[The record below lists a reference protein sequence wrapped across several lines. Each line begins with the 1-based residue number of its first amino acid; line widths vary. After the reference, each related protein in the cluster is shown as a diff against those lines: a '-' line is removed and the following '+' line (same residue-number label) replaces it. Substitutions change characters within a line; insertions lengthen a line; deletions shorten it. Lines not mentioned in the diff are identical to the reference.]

1 MDCRQPR
8 REEERRVKELLEVIY
23 PGLQVCEH
31 EDGTRDKMHD
41 LDLCWPDG
49 RIEAMEVTSAASG
62 EVSAM
67 RAAARDL
74 LNPQFA
80 MVQAVKV
87 SQTWVVAL
95 GAKPHWK
102 DVRPHLEE
110 IHRNLDV
117 RLAELEAEGTSS
129 LHPWQMKPWSKA
141 GQALR
146 DLGVVTAVALP
157 ANPDPLIFL
166 QPPHPE
172 ELEPAVANLLNHEIE
187 ANAKANADKLG
198 LSGRNERHLFVWIDR
213 IHPLWTVFESM
224 LLEEGWDLLPLE
236 TPNLPPE
243 VTTAWAAT
251 EVFDTVVWR
260 VHRSMQWEEVFR
272 APR

>member
-1 MDCRQPR
+1 MECRQPT
-8 REEERRVKELLEVIY
+8 REEEHRVKELLEAIY
-23 PGLQVCEH
+23 PGLQVCQY
-31 EDGTRDKMHD
+31 EDGSRGRMHD

-67 RAAARDL
+67 KAAANDL
-74 LNPQFA
+74 LKPQFA

-87 SQTWVVAL
+87 SQTWIVAL
-95 GAKPHWK
+95 AAKPNWR

-110 IHRNLDV
+110 VHRQLDE
-117 RLAELEAEGTSS
+117 RLADLEAEETSFVNS
-129 LHPWQMKPWSKA
+129 WQRKPWSKA
-141 GQALR
+141 EQALR
-146 DLGVVTAVALP
+146 NLGVVTAIALP
-157 ANPDPLIFL
+157 ADPDPLIFL
-166 QPPHPE
+166 QPPHPD
-172 ELEPAVANLLNHEIE
+172 ELEPAATSLLNHEIE
-187 ANAKANADKLG
+187 TNARANAEKLG
-198 LSGRNERHLFVWIDR
+198 QSGREERHLFVWIDR
-213 IHPLWTVFESM
+213 IHPVWTVFQSV

-260 VHRSMQWEEVFR
+260 VQRSMQWEEVFR
-272 APR
+272 APH